1 MSQHTFYR
9 KYRSQTFDEI
19 VGQRHVVET
28 LKNAITHD
36 RLTHAYI
43 FSGPRGTGK
52 TSIARIL
59 AKSLNC
65 RKERGVTPCLD
76 CDICQHITNGTSVDI
91 VEIDAASNTGVD
103 NIRSLNDT
111 VNFSPVECQYK
122 LYIIDEAH
130 MLSTGAFNA
139 LLKTLEEPPE
149 KTIFILATTE
159 PHKFPITIHS
169 RCQHLHFRNLT
180 TDEIVSQLQF
190 VATSESLTV
199 DDKGISLIAKNSGGC
214 MRDGLSLLNQA
225 YSFKGTSI
233 SYDDILFILGTTE
246 DSTLLQLLDAVL
258 TYDHKTV
265 IEILQK
271 LIQSGANSTQLL
283 SDLMRNATQLLHTSL
298 GLTDL
303 VEGTPD
309 YHKQLNGII
318 KKTSVSI
325 LTQLISTLADIEG
338 EMRWFSYP
346 SLLLQI
352 RLSEFIHVT
361 TSKTS
366 PTAEPVTTPSAPA
379 PVIQPK
385 PVARPPAPV
394 TTPPEPI
401 MTAPPKLVTTPPE
414 PVTVDPPPKPVSTP
428 PVSKSIISATTAQF
442 ADNQSTDK
450 IWNTVLDDIKKQ
462 SSALYSLL
470 RGSTVAQ
477 EDDAIVYIRLKQS
490 FKFFI
495 DKLSESHHQDSIN
508 THLSRY
514 FTPPKKFKL
523 YDGEDIKST
532 QSTGPYTEKTEKNG
546 GGSDFKLIND
556 VVTLFEGTIV

>member
-9 KYRSQTFDEI
+9 KYRSNTFDEI
-19 VGQRHVVET
+19 VGQTHIVDT

-52 TSIARIL
+52 TSVARIL

-65 RKERGVTPCLD
+65 REKLGVSPCLT

-111 VNFSPVECQYK
+111 VNFSPVECRYK

-149 KTIFILATTE
+149 NTIFILATTE
-159 PHKFPITIHS
+159 PHKIPITIHS

-180 TDEIVSQLQF
+180 VDEITSQLQF
-190 VATSESLTV
+190 VSQSESLTV
-199 DDKGISLIAKNSGGC
+199 DPKGLSLIAKNSGGC

-225 YSFKGTSI
+225 YSFKGSSI
-233 SYDDILFILGTTE
+233 SYDDVLFVLGTTE
-246 DSTLLQLLDAVL
+246 DGTLVQLLDAVFI
-258 TYDHKTV
+258 YDHKTV
-265 IEILQK
+265 IETLQK
-271 LIQSGANSTQLL
+271 LIQSGANSAQLLTDLIRISTQLV
-283 SDLMRNATQLLHTSL
+283 HTAL

-303 VEGTPD
+303 VDGTPD
-309 YHKQLNGII
+309 YQSQLQSIH
-318 KKTSVSI
+318 KKTTHAVM
-325 LTQLISTLADIEG
+325 TQLLAKLADIEG

-352 RLSEFIHVT
+352 RLVEFMT
-361 TSKTS
+361 QQQAN
-366 PTAEPVTTPSAPA
+366 TA
-379 PVIQPK
+379 
-385 PVARPPAPV
+385 
-394 TTPPEPI
+394 TPPKQSVNPSEQI
-401 MTAPPKLVTTPPE
+401 K
-414 PVTVDPPPKPVSTP
+414 KPAVAKQSVQP
-428 PVSKSIISATTAQF
+428 PVSPKPSPAVVATASPVSSAKST
-442 ADNQSTDK
+442 DQSTGK
-450 IWNTVLDDIKKQ
+450 IWETVLDDIKKQ

-470 RGSTVAQ
+470 RGSTVAT
-477 EDDAIVYIRLKQS
+477 ENDTTVYIALKQS

-495 DKLSESHHQDSIN
+495 DKLSESHHQDTIN
-508 THLSRY
+508 THLANH
-514 FTPPKKFKL
+514 FTPPKQFKL
-523 YDGEDIKST
+523 YEGTTVSSDSEKSSPPPASDSSDI
-532 QSTGPYTEKTEKNG
+532 QR
-546 GGSDFKLIND
+546 INQ
-556 VVTLFEGTIV
+556 VVKLFEGTIV

>member
-9 KYRSQTFDEI
+9 KYRSNTFDEI
-19 VGQRHVVET
+19 VGQTHIVDT
-28 LKNAITHD
+28 LKNAIAND

-52 TSIARIL
+52 TSVARIL

-65 RKERGVTPCLD
+65 REALGVAPCLT

-111 VNFSPVECQYK
+111 VNFSPVECRYK

-149 KTIFILATTE
+149 NTIFILATTE
-159 PHKFPITIHS
+159 PHKIPITIHS

-180 TDEIVSQLQF
+180 IDEITSQLQF
-190 VATSESLTV
+190 VSKSESLTV
-199 DDKGISLIAKNSGGC
+199 DDKGLALIAKNAGGC

-225 YSFKGTSI
+225 YSFKGSSI
-233 SYDDILFILGTTE
+233 SYDDVLFVLGTTE
-246 DSTLLQLLDAVL
+246 DGILVQLLDAVF

-265 IEILQK
+265 IETLQK
-271 LIQSGANSTQLL
+271 LIQSGANSAQLLTDLIRISTQLV
-283 SDLMRNATQLLHTSL
+283 HTAL

-303 VEGTPD
+303 VDGTPD
-309 YHKQLNGII
+309 YQSQLQSIH
-318 KKTSVSI
+318 KKTTQTVM
-325 LTQLISTLADIEG
+325 TQLLAKLADIEG

-352 RLSEFIHVT
+352 RLVEFMTQRQSDSVT
-361 TSKTS
+361 SVTSVTPPKQSAKPPEQIKKPAVTKQS
-366 PTAEPVTTPSAPA
+366 IQPPVAEMPTEDAIVATKPAPA
-379 PVIQPK
+379 V
-385 PVARPPAPV
+385 VAKSSPGSSA
-394 TTPPEPI
+394 
-401 MTAPPKLVTTPPE
+401 K
-414 PVTVDPPPKPVSTP
+414 ST
-428 PVSKSIISATTAQF
+428 
-442 ADNQSTDK
+442 DQSTDK
-450 IWNTVLDDIKKQ
+450 IWETVLDDIKKQ

-470 RGSTVAQ
+470 RESTVAR
-477 EDDAIVYIRLKQS
+477 ENDTTVYIALKQS

-495 DKLSESHHQDSIN
+495 DKLSESHHQDTIN
-508 THLSRY
+508 IHLANY
-514 FTPPKKFKL
+514 FTPPKQFKL
-523 YDGEDIKST
+523 YDGTAPSESSTPSDPAETVSSDTKKPSDASDI
-532 QSTGPYTEKTEKNG
+532 QR
-546 GGSDFKLIND
+546 INQ
-556 VVTLFEGTIV
+556 VVKLFEGTIV